1 MSLYQQLNSNQ
12 AQFTSNRD
20 DFYTLATDP
29 EYNQCL
35 QSQPSSACIEANQK
49 INSMNQSM
57 HSISRVT
64 NNIISNQPSLNDLE
78 VNYNDN
84 SHLFNYEINQEV
96 QNLLKN
102 TQITLPR
109 KNKYIQVLA
118 KVNYLWAIIFII
130 ILIIILIFY
139 FKKSYLKFFKLKK
152 KDKKDKKIK
161 R

>member
-12 AQFTSNRD
+12 AKFTSDRD
-20 DFYTLATDP
+20 DFYTLADDS
-29 EYNQCL
+29 EYNECL
-35 QSQPSSACIEANQK
+35 QSEPSSSCIEANQK
-49 INSMNQSM
+49 INSMNQTM
-57 HSISRVT
+57 HSISRLT

-78 VNYNDN
+78 ENYNDN
-84 SHLFNYEINQEV
+84 SQLFDYKINQEV
-96 QNLLKN
+96 QNLLQN

-152 KDKKDKKIK
+152 KIKK
-161 R
+161 

>member
-12 AQFTSNRD
+12 AQFTSDQD
-20 DFYTLATDP
+20 DFYTLAIDP

-35 QSQPSSACIEANQK
+35 QLEPSSACIQAYQK
-49 INSMNQSM
+49 INSMNQTM
-57 HSISRVT
+57 HSISRLT

-78 VNYNDN
+78 ENYNDN
-84 SHLFNYEINQEV
+84 SQLFDYEINQEV
-96 QNLLKN
+96 QNLLQN

-130 ILIIILIFY
+130 ILIIILIFN
-139 FKKSYLKFFKLKK
+139 FKKSYFKFFKLKK
-152 KDKKDKKIK
+152 KIK